1 MKEKTTNGDYLTNFE
16 VYIYSSTMAMR
27 EERPLAVDNSSK
39 PISTS
44 FNNNINNINTT
55 KREPSVGALSRPG
68 SRPGSTLQLNSQ
80 IPPSKDITSQ
90 LNLEI
95 RPLTISNV
103 SALNS
108 LSGRQVAMVPTHHKE
123 FVSRPIEVS
132 INPTLPSPLSKQ
144 NDSTPVL
151 DEQGEIIRPKM
162 SAIVPNKVPD
172 WMIIMTVYSMV
183 IVR

>member
-1 MKEKTTNGDYLTNFE
+1 
-16 VYIYSSTMAMR
+16 MAMR
-27 EERPLAVDNSSK
+27 EERPLAQDNSSK
-39 PISTS
+39 PSQPVPTS
-44 FNNNINNINTT
+44 IPNTTT

-80 IPPSKDITSQ
+80 IPLSSKDITSQ

-95 RPLTISNV
+95 RPLTLSNV

-108 LSGRQVAMVPTHHKE
+108 STGSTRPVAVVHAPHKE

-132 INPTLPSPLSKQ
+132 INPTLPSPLSKL
-144 NDSTPVL
+144 NDSAPVL
-151 DEQGEIIRPKM
+151 DEQGEIIPPKM
-162 SAIVPNKVPD
+162 STIVPNKVPD